1 LALALPL
8 GSLGSLGSPAAGCG
22 NAFIASGGGGDPI
35 KKRNAPPKRR
45 PHTLLQ
51 AHFPILIRIP
61 ISAKLTKVVKRL
73 SRPL

>member
-1 LALALPL
+1 LALALP
-8 GSLGSLGSPAAGCG
+8 LGSLGSPAAGCG

-51 AHFPILIRIP
+51 AHIPILSGR
-61 ISAKLTKVVKRL
+61 
-73 SRPL
+73 